1 MMVASRQDRLYNLRG
16 PMHNENVGPSVQKL
30 LRMSKCE
37 ALLSM
42 GSMSGDLCDRS
53 HTPVKPALLRGSQK
67 AEQPM

>member
-1 MMVASRQDRLYNLRG
+1 
-16 PMHNENVGPSVQKL
+16 MHNENVGPSVQKL

-53 HTPVKPALLRGSQK
+53 HTPMKPALLRGSQK